1 MAVTGKL
8 TSKERVD
15 RALAGA
21 DVDRPPFSL
30 WHHFRLQAFPG
41 ERHAAATLDFHRKF
55 RTDIVKVMSDFP
67 YPKPAG
73 GIEAIKPEANPF
85 PEQLR
90 ALDIIREGLAGR
102 NYFVETVFNPYNQA
116 QKTFSKPEVQRLK
129 QEQPQVLLDALEA
142 IAESEVNHV
151 RKALGAG
158 AAGIFLAIDCAVPG
172 VLTPEEY
179 AKFSEPFDRMVLDAA
194 SGAHFNILHLHG
206 DKVYLDLFW
215 KGWPPAVINYE
226 SHLTGVDFAA
236 ARRQFSGVLMGG
248 VDEVNYRTLSEAEI
262 ARQWHAAAAAAGKKY
277 ILTPGCSVPDNSTDE
292 ELIRLAHVVGA

>member
-15 RALAGA
+15 RALQGA

-30 WHHFRLQAFPG
+30 WHHFRLAAFPG

-55 RTDIVKVMSDFP
+55 HTDVVKVMSDFP

-73 GIEAIKPEANPF
+73 GIEAIMPEANPF

-90 ALDIIREGLAGR
+90 ALDIIREGLGGQ

-116 QKTFSKPEVQRLK
+116 QKTFSKPEIQRLK

-142 IAESEVNHV
+142 IAKSEVSHV
-151 RKALGAG
+151 RKALAAG

-226 SHLTGVDFAA
+226 SHLTGVDFAT
-236 ARRQFSGVLMGG
+236 ARRHFSGVLMGG
-248 VDEVNYRTLSEAEI
+248 IDEVNYRTLPEAEI
-262 ARQWHAAAAAAGKKY
+262 ARQWHTAAEAAGKKY
-277 ILTPGCSVPDNSTDE
+277 ILSPGCSVPDQSTDE
-292 ELIRLAHVVGA
+292 ELARLTHVVGA